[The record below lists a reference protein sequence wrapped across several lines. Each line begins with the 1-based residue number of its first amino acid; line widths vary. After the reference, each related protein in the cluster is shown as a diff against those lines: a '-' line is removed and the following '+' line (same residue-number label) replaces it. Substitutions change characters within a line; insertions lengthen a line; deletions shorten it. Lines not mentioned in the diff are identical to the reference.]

1 MLGRHH
7 HKRSA
12 LRGGS
17 SGHEIIYSPE
27 IQCPRCSCHLN
38 SVVTV
43 FSQFPVFFLKNK
55 NWILQRGNM
64 VLIINNFIEHFP
76 AFCLSSMHRVA
87 FPSTLVFGWS
97 HVVSFG
103 QRIVYGSGIDH
114 LQARIFSS

>member
-1 MLGRHH
+1 MSKVLMPPEQCGHNFQQI
-7 HKRSA
+7 
-12 LRGGS
+12 
-17 SGHEIIYSPE
+17 SG
-27 IQCPRCSCHLN
+27 
-38 SVVTV
+38 V
-43 FSQFPVFFLKNK
+43 FLKNK
-55 NWILQRGNM
+55 NWILQRGNV
-64 VLIINNFIEHFP
+64 VLNINNFIKHFP